1 MKYICVILNLY
12 SKYIETV
19 FALDRVRIKL
29 LKHCLRVI
37 TSYVCFNPTW
47 LTIKG
52 LHDCDSIRQN

>member
-1 MKYICVILNLY
+1 MKYVSVILNLY
-12 SKYIETV
+12 SKYIKTL

-29 LKHCLRVI
+29 LKHCLI

-52 LHDCDSIRQN
+52 LHDCDTIRQN